1 MSIPLE
7 AVTADPRDI
16 AEFLAALQAMMDGQR
31 SLLPLPVAN
40 TPAQERANAELAQSM
55 RVGQDID
62 PGTLIACTSGST
74 GTPKGAMLSAE
85 NLRASAAATA
95 QHVRD
100 TFGEDSAP
108 GPWLLALPPHHIAG
122 LQVILRSLA
131 AGFAP
136 TVATHLQRNVPFTA
150 ADFAADTQR
159 LRAAHLNECLHT
171 SLVPTQLER
180 LIADPAGLNAL
191 NEYAAILVGGAAAN
205 PETLRKV
212 RESGARVLTT
222 YGSSETSGGVA
233 YDGIPLPGARIIIN
247 SDHSPGPVH
256 ISGPMVARG
265 YRNVDST
272 QAFPEPGTF
281 ATTDLG
287 SVTNGILRIHGR
299 ADGAIN
305 SGGYKILPEDVE
317 RAIAQ
322 HITEVETATG
332 QLLTLQGS
340 ACAVGV
346 DHPEFGQA
354 IAVAV
359 ASDNAPAAMD
369 VTESVRKQ
377 LRPHVDRFLLPTHTL
392 ALPHLPLTHSGKVDR
407 QALLELLREQ
417 P

>member
-131 AGFAP
+131 AGFTP
-136 TVATHLQRNVPFTA
+136 TVATHLQENKPFTA
-150 ADFAADTQR
+150 AGFATDTAQ
-159 LRAAHLNECLHT
+159 LREAHPDECLYT
-171 SLVPTQLER
+171 SLVPAQLER
-180 LIADPAGLNAL
+180 LLADPDGLNAL

-205 PETLRKV
+205 AETLRKV
-212 RESGARVLTT
+212 RNAGARMLTT

-233 YDGIPLPGARIIIN
+233 YDGIPLPGARITVN
-247 SDHSPGPVH
+247 SEHSPGPVH

-272 QAFPEPGTF
+272 RAFPEPGTF

-287 SVTNGILRIHGR
+287 SVTDGILRIHGR

-332 QLLTLQGS
+332 QLLTLHGS

-359 ASDNAPAAMD
+359 ASDDAPAAVD

-377 LRPHVDRFLLPTHTL
+377 LRPHVDRFLLPTRTL
-392 ALPHLPLTHSGKVDR
+392 ALPHLPLTQSGKVDR
-407 QALLELLREQ
+407 QAVADLLREQ